1 MSELK
6 LQVGGRDRVVTQMF
20 KVDHLVI
27 AGWAG
32 RDKAAMEHHIAELE
46 ALGVARPAQTPTY
59 YRVSA
64 SRLTTQGLIE
74 VSGTRSS
81 GEVEPVLL
89 TAGGEMFVGVGSDHT
104 DREVETYGV
113 TVSKQMCDKPIAATV
128 WRFEDVRDHWDDL
141 VLRSFITMDGRRE
154 LYQEGSVAGLLP
166 PHEIISGYADGRE
179 LLPDGTAMFGGTLG
193 AIGGI
198 RAASRFEGELQ
209 DPVLGRTIS
218 FGYELKTLPI
228 RG

>member
-1 MSELK
+1 MSV
-6 LQVGGRDRVVTQMF
+6 LQLTVEGSNGSTVEMEVT
-20 KVDHLVI
+20 DLVI

-59 YRVSA
+59 YRVAA
-64 SRLTTQGLIE
+64 SRLTTRTVIE
-74 VSGTRSS
+74 VSGDHSS

-89 TAGGEMFVGVGSDHT
+89 AFDGRLFVGVGSDHT

-128 WRFEDVRDHWDDL
+128 WPFEDVRDHWDEL
-141 VLRSFITMDGRRE
+141 VLRSTITLDGQRV
-154 LYQEGSVAGLLP
+154 LYQEGPVSGLLP
-166 PHEIISGYADGRE
+166 PHEVIAGYAEGRST
-179 LLPDGTAMFGGTLG
+179 LPDGTVMFGGTLG

-198 RAASRFEGELQ
+198 RPAPRFEGELE
-209 DPVLGRTIS
+209 DPVLRRKIS
-218 FGYELKTLPI
+218 FSYELKTLPI